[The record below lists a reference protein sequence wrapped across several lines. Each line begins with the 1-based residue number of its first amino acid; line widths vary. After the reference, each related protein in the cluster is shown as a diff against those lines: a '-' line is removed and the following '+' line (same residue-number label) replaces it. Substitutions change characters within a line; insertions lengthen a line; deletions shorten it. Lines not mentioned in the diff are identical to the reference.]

1 MVKRYTYSTCLMF
14 GTDGEADH
22 CEIDVTVSYEV
33 AWLDDDGRRGE
44 IEDIRVEAIDS
55 ETADKADPVAVA
67 EAFDVFE
74 CGRFDDQMLIHATE
88 EWTEDFYDALD
99 RQEEARRECLYDSNI
114 TGAGK

>member
-1 MVKRYTYSTCLMF
+1 MSKRYTYSTCLMF

-44 IEDIRVEAIDS
+44 IEDIRVESIDAD
-55 ETADKADPVAVA
+55 TAEKANPVAVA

-74 CGRFDDQMLIHATE
+74 CGRFDDAMLTHAIE

-99 RQEEARRECLYDSNI
+99 RQDEAKRERAWMGDI
-114 TGAGK
+114 